1 MSQFSSAVAAIAKGV
16 KLRTDELNQLD
27 AIAGDGD
34 LGVTVGIATSAI
46 LEGLSEL
53 DGLPTPEA
61 LLALGRL
68 IARKAP
74 STSGTLVAA
83 GLLRAGRAAAQ
94 FETVD
99 ANAAAH
105 LIETAATAIAER
117 GGAAPGAKTMLD
129 ALVPAAKAARIAAEA
144 GTVVTADVFA
154 EAARAADE
162 GVEAT
167 KAMRPLFGRAGW
179 LSDRSLGSADAGAR
193 LVAIILN
200 LIAHQTANAPSGNAV

>member
-144 GTVVTADVFA
+144 GTVTADVFA

-200 LIAHQTANAPSGNAV
+200 LIAHQSANAPSGNAV